1 MILRCCLAFVFTVL
15 VSANLLADNREEAL
29 FGEGTSL
36 IFEDPDSSQG
46 DQSSENNDRF
56 DSDKE
61 DLEADL
67 FGGGDSE
74 DAIFGDEEFE
84 GTDSSRSIVSLF
96 GEKLKDED
104 SRFDIGGRANFSAL
118 ILNGESQ
125 SAGESTVNTN
135 GIVDLYFDA
144 NLEDDIR
151 FFYQQKINQSFNGSS
166 DLVTL
171 VLSQLTESSDVDQL
185 WLKFDVQ
192 DTYYITLGKQPTKLG
207 AGFVWQPTDFLNN
220 DRFNPL
226 DLLDQ
231 RLGVSL
237 LKVQIPLAEKNL
249 NIYTIAQ
256 LNEVDRLQDI
266 GGMFRIEYLAEDGE
280 YGFALSSKRDNSIR
294 AGIDMSKGAGP
305 VDLQMSLVQIHD
317 DHSEF
322 YEGEFRVEDNILT
335 GPTSVDRTSE
345 WFTQFSVGVLNSRT
359 VFDDK
364 TLILNAEYFYNE
376 AGYDDSD
383 LLSFVIFSGIL
394 PGGAGFDPLYYSTR
408 YAAAGATLSGLGS
421 SRDMTSTLLVINNLD
436 DNTGVLQLVLGSRP
450 FRDLSMS
457 MSAGW
462 FFGGSGTFRPD
473 VEVFRE
479 LGLDQLGIDQLTIQP
494 PKFSTEIQL
503 GVRF

>member
-1 MILRCCLAFVFTVL
+1 MIHRWLLAFVFLLCVPNVL
-15 VSANLLADNREEAL
+15 IADERDEAL
-29 FGEGTSL
+29 FGDDSS
-36 IFEDPDSSQG
+36 ISFEDS
-46 DQSSENNDRF
+46 
-56 DSDKE
+56 DSDFESGDTDK
-61 DLEADL
+61 DSLEADL

-74 DAIFGDEEFE
+74 DSIFSEHESG
-84 GTDSSRSIVSLF
+84 SSGSSESIVSLF
-96 GEKLKDED
+96 GEKLRDED
-104 SRFDIGGRANFSAL
+104 SRFDIGGRASFSAL
-118 ILNGESQ
+118 ILKGESQ
-125 SAGESTVNTN
+125 SAGESSLNTN
-135 GIVDLYFDA
+135 GTVDLYFDA
-144 NLEDDIR
+144 NLEDDVR

-166 DLVTL
+166 DLITL
-171 VLSQLTESSDVDQL
+171 VLSQLSESSDVDQL
-185 WLKFDVQ
+185 WLKFDID
-192 DTYYITLGKQPTKLG
+192 DTYYVTLGKQPTKLG

-237 LKVQIPLAEKNL
+237 VKVQIPLAEKNL

-256 LNEVDRLQDI
+256 LNEVDQVQDI

-280 YGFALSSKRDNSIR
+280 YGFAVSSKRDNSIR
-294 AGIDMSKGAGP
+294 AGFDLSKGAGP
-305 VDLQMSLVQIHD
+305 VDLQMSLVQVHD
-317 DHSEF
+317 DHTDF

-335 GPTSVDRTSE
+335 GPTSVDRTSD
-345 WFTQFSVGVLNSRT
+345 WFTQFSVGVLHSRT

-364 TLILNAEYFYNE
+364 TLILNGEYFYNE
-376 AGYDDSD
+376 AGYDNSD

-436 DNTGVLQLVLGSRP
+436 DDTGVLQLVLGSRP
-450 FRDLSMS
+450 YRDLNMS

-462 FFGGSGTFRPD
+462 FFGGTGTFRPD

-503 GVRF
+503 SVRF